1 MNDYNQT
8 MMHAA
13 ANSISVRGREQSHA
27 LAKDGRHATA
37 EWVRTLCDEIDRLQ
51 SRHKPIEDLPTVP
64 TVGSIAEV
72 LGATQQE
79 VNRVIREQNIRP
91 VARADTTRVF
101 SLEAVERIRLKM
113 RTLIAIVIATMLVGC
128 SGRPDLTEE
137 QLDALQ
143 VLGEMRKPDP
153 VRDAKFDYQRRQLEW
168 TTTDPDWYKHG
179 VDFVGAEEN
188 LQAEY
193 ERRKTVYG
201 DEKAAA
207 WIISEREKP
216 VLQFL
221 KEWSEPE
228 RNK

>member
-1 MNDYNQT
+1 
-8 MMHAA
+8 
-13 ANSISVRGREQSHA
+13 
-27 LAKDGRHATA
+27 
-37 EWVRTLCDEIDRLQ
+37 
-51 SRHKPIEDLPTVP
+51 
-64 TVGSIAEV
+64 
-72 LGATQQE
+72 
-79 VNRVIREQNIRP
+79 
-91 VARADTTRVF
+91 
-101 SLEAVERIRLKM
+101 M

-128 SGRPDLTEE
+128 SDRPDLTEE

-168 TTTDPDWYKHG
+168 TETDPDWYKHDIN
-179 VDFVGAEEN
+179 VVTAEEN

-221 KEWSEPE
+221 KEWSKPE
-228 RNK
+228 RKK

>member
-1 MNDYNQT
+1 
-8 MMHAA
+8 
-13 ANSISVRGREQSHA
+13 
-27 LAKDGRHATA
+27 
-37 EWVRTLCDEIDRLQ
+37 
-51 SRHKPIEDLPTVP
+51 
-64 TVGSIAEV
+64 
-72 LGATQQE
+72 
-79 VNRVIREQNIRP
+79 
-91 VARADTTRVF
+91 
-101 SLEAVERIRLKM
+101 M

-128 SGRPDLTEE
+128 SDRPDLTEE

-143 VLGEMRKPDP
+143 VLGEMQQPDP
-153 VRDAKFDYQRRQLEW
+153 VRDARFDYQRRQLEW
-168 TTTDPDWYKHG
+168 TETTPDWYKHE
-179 VDFVGAEEN
+179 DINFVTAEEN

-228 RNK
+228 RKE

>member
-1 MNDYNQT
+1 MSFLRAFVTAT
-8 MMHAA
+8 M
-13 ANSISVRGREQSHA
+13 
-27 LAKDGRHATA
+27 L
-37 EWVRTLCDEIDRLQ
+37 L
-51 SRHKPIEDLPTVP
+51 
-64 TVGSIAEV
+64 
-72 LGATQQE
+72 
-79 VNRVIREQNIRP
+79 
-91 VARADTTRVF
+91 
-101 SLEAVERIRLKM
+101 
-113 RTLIAIVIATMLVGC
+113 MLVGC
-128 SGRPDLTEE
+128 SDRPDLTEE

-153 VRDAKFDYQRRQLEW
+153 VRDAKFDYQRRQFEW
-168 TTTDPDWYKHG
+168 TETDPDWYKYKDI
-179 VDFVGAEEN
+179 DFVGAEEN

-228 RNK
+228 RKKR